1 MSIYVNQSYINI
13 QLDTDVDLTGGTGA
27 KIHYT
32 KPGGETGYWNGTVN
46 GENIE
51 YEVQPG
57 DIDESGIWLF
67 QGEVT
72 MPDGRLAKARTVRQK
87 VLPEF
92 G

>member
-1 MSIYVNQSYINI
+1 MSIYINQSYINI
-13 QLDTDVDLTGGTGA
+13 QLDTDITLSGATDA

-32 KPGGETGYWNGTVN
+32 KPSGSTGYWTGTTS

-57 DIDESGIWLF
+57 DLDEAGIWLF

-72 MPDGRLAKARTVRQK
+72 MSDGRLAKARTVRQK

-92 G
+92 A